1 MKTSFIQ
8 LIAILT
14 LASGLM
20 LTTSHTARAQG
31 QEKLI
36 MFTGIITAGKTSEPL
51 PEAYIS
57 IPRAGR
63 GVLSNSIGYFA
74 IPVLP
79 GDSIVFSYLGF
90 KKQYHIIP
98 RRLTEQSYSAVVAMQ
113 EDVQMLTEVKVYP
126 YPTEELFKQAFVNL
140 KLPDEKERENMA
152 RNLSAES
159 MQRLA
164 ALTPMSAAGNYRYY
178 LNQQWF
184 GRESI
189 TGRSQLTTI
198 PFLNPF
204 AWASFIKSVKNGDLK
219 KKDFRQELNATPPEG
234 LSRQDILKNN

>member
-1 MKTSFIQ
+1 MKNSFIK
-8 LIAILT
+8 ILT
-14 LASGLM
+14 VLLIGSGLV
-20 LTTSHTARAQG
+20 LTGNHTAKAQG

-63 GVLSNSIGYFA
+63 GVLSNNVGYFA

-79 GDSIVFSYLGF
+79 GDSIVFSYVGF

-98 RRLTEQSYSAVVAMQ
+98 RRLTETSYSAVVAMQ

-140 KLPDEKERENMA
+140 KLPDEKERENLA
-152 RNLSAES
+152 RNTSAES

-164 ALTPMSAAGNYRYY
+164 ALTPMSAGANYRYY
-178 LNQQWF
+178 LNQQWY
-184 GRESI
+184 GRESM
-189 TGRSQLTTI
+189 TGRSQMTTI

-204 AWASFIKSVKNGDLK
+204 AWANFIKSVKNGDLK
-219 KKDFRQELNATPPEG
+219 KKDFRQELNATPKEG

>member
-1 MKTSFIQ
+1 MKNLLVKIISV
-8 LIAILT
+8 LAI
-14 LASGLM
+14 ASGLM
-20 LTTSHTARAQG
+20 LAAGETAQAQG

-63 GVLSNSIGYFA
+63 GVLSNNVGYFA

-79 GDSIVFSYLGF
+79 GDSIVFSYVGF

-98 RRLTEQSYSAVVAMQ
+98 RRLPETSYSAVVAMQ

-140 KLPDEKERENMA
+140 KLPDEKERENLA
-152 RNLSAES
+152 RNTSAES

-164 ALTPMSAAGNYRYY
+164 ALTPMSAGANYRYY
-178 LNQQWF
+178 LNQQWY
-184 GRESI
+184 GRESM
-189 TGRSQLTTI
+189 TGRTQMTTI

-219 KKDFRQELNATPPEG
+219 KKDFRQELNATPKEG
-234 LSRQDILKNN
+234 ISRQDILKNN

>member
-1 MKTSFIQ
+1 MKTSFIKIITV
-8 LIAILT
+8 LAI
-14 LASGLM
+14 ASGLM
-20 LTTSHTARAQG
+20 LTATHTAQAQG
-31 QEKLI
+31 QEKLV

-63 GVLSNSIGYFA
+63 GVLSNNVGYFA

-79 GDSIVFSYLGF
+79 GDSVVFSYLGF

-98 RRLTEQSYSAVVAMQ
+98 RRLAEQSYSAVVAMQ

-178 LNQQWF
+178 LNQQWY
-184 GRESI
+184 GRESL
-189 TGRSQLTTI
+189 TGRSQMTKH
-198 PFLNPF
+198 
-204 AWASFIKSVKNGDLK
+204 SF
-219 KKDFRQELNATPPEG
+219 PEPIRLG
-234 LSRQDILKNN
+234 QFYQVG

>member
-1 MKTSFIQ
+1 MKT
-8 LIAILT
+8 LIIKVITVLAV
-14 LASGLM
+14 ASGLIV
-20 LTTSHTARAQG
+20 SAPQTARAQG

-63 GVLSNSIGYFA
+63 GVLSNTVGYFA

-79 GDSIVFSYLGF
+79 GDSVVFSYVGY

-98 RRLTEQSYSAVVAMQ
+98 RRLAETSYSAVVAMQ

-152 RNLSAES
+152 RNLSEES
-159 MQRLA
+159 MQKLA
-164 ALTPMSAAGNYRYY
+164 AMTPMSAAGNYRYY

-184 GRESI
+184 GRESM
-189 TGRSQLTTI
+189 TGRTQMTTI

-204 AWASFIKSVKNGDLK
+204 AWANFIKSVKNGDLK

>member
-1 MKTSFIQ
+1 M
-8 LIAILT
+8 A
-14 LASGLM
+14 LAFAQ
-20 LTTSHTARAQG
+20 TASAQG

-63 GVLSNSIGYFA
+63 GVLSNTVGYFA

-79 GDSIVFSYLGF
+79 GDSVVFSYVGF

-98 RRLTEQSYSAVVAMQ
+98 RRLTEASYSAVVAMQ

-140 KLPDEKERENMA
+140 KLPDEKERENLA
-152 RNLSAES
+152 RNTSAEA

-164 ALTPMSAAGNYRYY
+164 AMTPMSAAANYRYY

-184 GRESI
+184 GRESM
-189 TGRSQLTTI
+189 TARSQMTTI

-204 AWASFIKSVKNGDLK
+204 AWANFIKSVKNGELK
-219 KKDFRQELNATPPEG
+219 KKEFRQELNATPPEG

>member
-1 MKTSFIQ
+1 MKT
-8 LIAILT
+8 LIIKVITVLAV
-14 LASGLM
+14 ASGLM
-20 LTTSHTARAQG
+20 VAAPQTARAQG

-63 GVLSNSIGYFA
+63 GVLSNTVGYFA

-79 GDSIVFSYLGF
+79 GDSVVFSYVGY

-98 RRLTEQSYSAVVAMQ
+98 RRLAETSYSAVVAMQ

-152 RNLSAES
+152 RNLSEES

-164 ALTPMSAAGNYRYY
+164 AMTPMSAAGNYRYY

-184 GRESI
+184 GRESM
-189 TGRSQLTTI
+189 TGRTQMTTI

-204 AWASFIKSVKNGDLK
+204 AWANFIKSVKNGDLK

>member
-1 MKTSFIQ
+1 
-8 LIAILT
+8 
-14 LASGLM
+14 
-20 LTTSHTARAQG
+20 
-31 QEKLI
+31 
-36 MFTGIITAGKTSEPL
+36 
-51 PEAYIS
+51 
-57 IPRAGR
+57 
-63 GVLSNSIGYFA
+63 
-74 IPVLP
+74 LP
-79 GDSIVFSYLGF
+79 GDSVVFSYLGF

-98 RRLTEQSYSAVVAMQ
+98 RRLAEQSYSAVVAMQ

-178 LNQQWF
+178 LNQQWY
-184 GRESI
+184 GRESL
-189 TGRSQLTTI
+189 TGRSQMTNI

-204 AWASFIKSVKNGDLK
+204 AWPVLSSRLK
-219 KKDFRQELNATPPEG
+219 TV
-234 LSRQDILKNN
+234 I

>member
-1 MKTSFIQ
+1 MKTL
-8 LIAILT
+8 LIKIIT
-14 LASGLM
+14 VLALALGMMVAALQ
-20 LTTSHTARAQG
+20 TARAQG

-63 GVLSNSIGYFA
+63 GVLANTNGYFA

-79 GDSIVFSYLGF
+79 GDSIVFSYVGY

-98 RRLTEQSYSAVVAMQ
+98 RRLTETSYSAVVAMQ

-126 YPTEELFKQAFVNL
+126 YPTEELFKQAFVNM

-152 RNLSAES
+152 RNLSEES

-164 ALTPMSAAGNYRYY
+164 AMTPMSAAGNYRYY
-178 LNQQWF
+178 LNQQWY
-184 GRESI
+184 GRESM
-189 TGRSQLTTI
+189 TGRSQMTTI

-204 AWASFIKSVKNGDLK
+204 AWANFIKSVKNGDMK

-234 LSRQDILKNN
+234 ISRQDILKNN